1 MKFEPSI
8 KSLLPYRILEQ
19 VDMGVLVL
27 DRQREILF
35 WNRWLETHSRLQSQD
50 LIGSSLYEV
59 VPDLAEGQ
67 IKAAIDKAI
76 DQGLP
81 TVLRRISHSDL
92 LPLYPIQGDIV
103 DASNYIP
110 QDISVHPI
118 RDDDGA
124 DYCMLQVFDLTSA
137 LRREETL
144 KAVLIDNMQRKEA
157 EQALIAEKEKAE
169 ATNRAK
175 TEFLANMSHEI
186 RTPMNAI
193 IGFSHL
199 VLQTSLDGKQRNYIE
214 KVHRSAEG
222 LLGIIN
228 DILDFSKIESGA
240 LEMEK
245 IDFRLY
251 DVMDN
256 LANLVGLRAEE
267 KDIELL
273 FNIDAEVPIGLTGDP
288 LRLGQILLNLG
299 DNAVKFTKPGG
310 EVVISVKVREQ
321 SADYVML
328 HFSVTDSGIGLTGEQ
343 LDRLFQPFTQADS
356 STTRRYGG
364 TGLGLV
370 ICKKLVENMDGN
382 IWVES
387 EPNRGSS
394 FHFTVQLDK
403 QPGQHL
409 VRESMHLDI
418 GELNILIVDDNLT
431 SRKLLA
437 AVVGKFGFNYS
448 LAESGEQAIEILEQQ
463 DTVEPFDLVL
473 MDWSMPPGLNG
484 IEATRIIQD
493 NSKITQKPGMIVV
506 TSYDDQEIQSGINDL
521 DIAAFLTKP
530 VMPSGL
536 FEAIIKAT
544 GRQKQYARRHSS
556 YRAELKTAIDK
567 LQGAIILLVE
577 DNEINQELALDL
589 LVTNGLSVEVA
600 ANGAEALELVQSQ
613 HFDGVLMDCQMPLM
627 DGYTATRKIRQQQGY
642 SDLPIIAMTAN
653 AMQGDRD
660 KALAAGMNDHIPKP
674 INVNNMFNVLAKWVN
689 PAQTQ
694 SSSPIP
700 QVSEAAEFEYD
711 WPDLPGVDVAMG
723 LATVQDNAQLY
734 RKLLHRFQSHYQHF
748 NQQFRQA
755 QEDSDGSAPSRQA
768 HSLKGIAG
776 NIGARSVEQA
786 ARALETACEQGSSE
800 IDRLFAELMDELNT
814 VLDGLS
820 MLEKVQ
826 PIQQAPAS
834 EPLDLTRL
842 QPLMQDLDELMAQN
856 NIKAADK
863 LENLKQLITN
873 DDYQPYI
880 KKLNVALDNYDYTQG
895 SQILRSLREH
905 VETTHKID
913 LK

>member
-1 MKFEPSI
+1 
-8 KSLLPYRILEQ
+8 
-19 VDMGVLVL
+19 MGVLVL
-27 DRQREILF
+27 DQQREILF
-35 WNRWLETHSRLQSQD
+35 WNRWLETHSRLPSEEV
-50 LIGSSLYEV
+50 IGRKLYEI
-59 VPDLAEGQ
+59 VPDLATGQ
-67 IKAAIDKAI
+67 VKAAIDKAI

-103 DASNYIP
+103 DASTYIP

-118 RDDDGA
+118 NDDDGA

-199 VLQTSLDGKQRNYIE
+199 VLQSTLDGKQRNYIE

-240 LEMEK
+240 LEMEQ

-267 KDIELL
+267 KDLELM
-273 FNIDAEVPIGLTGDP
+273 FNIDADVPIAINGDP

-310 EVVISVKVREQ
+310 EVVISVEVREQ
-321 SADYVML
+321 SAKDVLL
-328 HFSVTDSGIGLTGEQ
+328 HFTVTDSGIGLTADQ
-343 LDRLFQPFTQADS
+343 ADRLFQPFTQADS

-370 ICKKLVENMDGN
+370 ICKKLVENMGGQ

-387 EPNRGSS
+387 EPDSGSC
-394 FHFTVQLDK
+394 FHFTVLLGK
-403 QPGQHL
+403 QPGQQA
-409 VRESMHLDI
+409 VRESMNVDI
-418 GELNILIVDDNLT
+418 GDLNILIVDDNLT

-437 AVVGKFGFNYS
+437 AIVGKFNFTYS
-448 LAESGEQAIEILEQQ
+448 LAESGEQAIEMLEQQ
-463 DTVEPFDLVL
+463 DADAPFDLVL
-473 MDWSMPPGLNG
+473 MDWSMPPGING

-493 NSKITQKPGMIVV
+493 NDKISHKPGMIVV

-521 DIAAFLTKP
+521 EIAAFLTKP
-530 VMPSGL
+530 VMPSSL

-544 GRQKQYARRHSS
+544 GRQKQYARRRSG
-556 YRAELKTAIDK
+556 YQAELKAAVDK

-589 LVTNGLSVEVA
+589 LVSNGLSVEVA
-600 ANGAEALELVQSQ
+600 ANGAEALELLQSQ
-613 HFDGVLMDCQMPLM
+613 HFDGVLMDCQMPIM
-627 DGYTATRKIRQQQGY
+627 DGYTATRKIRQQQDL
-642 SDLPIIAMTAN
+642 SELPIIAMTAN

-660 KALAAGMNDHIPKP
+660 KALSAGMNDHIPKP
-674 INVNNMFNVLAKWVN
+674 INVNNMFDVMARWIRPEGKNQAAQSTA
-689 PAQTQ
+689 PA
-694 SSSPIP
+694 P
-700 QVSEAAEFEYD
+700 VMDAETD
-711 WPDLPGVDVAMG
+711 WPTLPGIDVAMG
-723 LATVQDNAQLY
+723 LATVQGNQQLY
-734 RKLLHRFQSHYQHF
+734 RKLLNRFQTHYQDF
-748 NQQFRQA
+748 TQQFRQA
-755 QEDSDGSAPSRQA
+755 QDDADTSAAYRCA
-768 HSLKGIAG
+768 HSLKGVAG

-786 ARALETACEQGSSE
+786 ARSLESACEQGDSNIE
-800 IDRLFAELMDELNT
+800 ALFTDLQLALNT

-820 MLEKVQ
+820 MLEQ
-826 PIQQAPAS
+826 PEKLETRATS
-834 EPLDLTRL
+834 EQLDLPRL
-842 QPLMQDLDELMAQN
+842 QSLIQDLDELMAQN

-863 LENLKQLITN
+863 LENLRQLITD
-873 DDYQPYI
+873 DDYQPYLQ
-880 KKLNVALDNYDYTQG
+880 KLNVALDNYDYTQG
-895 SQILRSLREH
+895 GQILRSFREH
-905 VETTHKID
+905 VETTQNIS